1 MYGLVTLVIQAA
13 ADIVPPTTA
22 LAFVTKMSQKNKS
35 TLTSAIQ
42 VKKMVKNIQ
51 YRREIRSN
59 KPNWKS

>member
-35 TLTSAIQ
+35 ILTIE
-42 VKKMVKNIQ
+42 KKKKKKKTGKKQSV
-51 YRREIRSN
+51 
-59 KPNWKS
+59 